1 MKNQSKEKQN
11 IKEIGGKKELLKP
24 KNDIVFQSLFN
35 QKNENITKNM
45 ISALLGEEIT
55 KITINES
62 KELFREYPED
72 KLGILDL
79 EAEINEKEKIDIEIQ
94 LVDRK
99 NLAERLLRYFSK
111 LFSMQVEIGHDYKE
125 AKRVVIIAIID
136 YEYYLTKELS
146 QMETIWNLREKTT
159 PNLIL
164 TDKIEIHIIEL
175 NKVLEEYKKDKTN
188 KKAQWMLF
196 INNPNDK
203 EVQEVAKE
211 NEEIKEATVE
221 VVKMSEDEKL
231 RRLAFLREKAI
242 LDEKDIFRAGVDKG
256 MEEGMTKG
264 KQEGIEETKIEIAKK
279 LKERNATIKEI
290 MEITGLSEKEIK
302 SIN

>member
-1 MKNQSKEKQN
+1 MEKQSKEKQN
-11 IKEIGGKKELLKP
+11 IKKLGGKKELLKP

-35 QKNENITKNM
+35 QKNERITKNM
-45 ISALLGEEIT
+45 ISALLGEKIT
-55 KITINES
+55 KIKINET

-79 EAEINEKEKIDIEIQ
+79 EAEINEKEKIDIEVQ

-111 LFSMQVEIGHDYKE
+111 LFSVQVEIGHDYKE

-136 YEYYLTKELS
+136 YEYNLTKELS
-146 QMETIWNLREKTT
+146 QMETIWNLREKTN

-175 NKVLEEYKKDKTN
+175 DKVLGEYKRDKAN

-211 NEEIKEATVE
+211 NEEIKEATIE
-221 VVKMSEDEKL
+221 VVKMSKDEKL
-231 RRLAFLREKAI
+231 RKLAFLREKAI
-242 LDEKDIFRAGVDKG
+242 LDEKDIYRAGVDKG
-256 MEEGMTKG
+256 I
-264 KQEGIEETKIEIAKK
+264 KQRI
-279 LKERNATIKEI
+279 RATV
-290 MEITGLSEKEIK
+290 
-302 SIN
+302 